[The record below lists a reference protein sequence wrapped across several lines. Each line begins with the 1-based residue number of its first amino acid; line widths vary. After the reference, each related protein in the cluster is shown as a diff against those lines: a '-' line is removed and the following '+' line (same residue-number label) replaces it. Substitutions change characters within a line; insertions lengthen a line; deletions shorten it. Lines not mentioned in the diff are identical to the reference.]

1 MSCLVMQYE
10 CSKTFLWI
18 LQIFLLPPRERDL
31 QGARRFLLVAFR
43 RMQQKRSSKKCL
55 TSVEKLSPSAR
66 ARKISATFVLV
77 RSSWWTRPSTSL
89 VCLCFLFHF
98 ISFCFVLFN
107 FLGNLF
113 CLISLPFVR
122 GLFCFVRDWLIF
134 STSFVFL
141 SVPFRFIR
149 ELLFCFSTFRMCF
162 YFLQIHVF
170 FYLLVDWLLFL
181 PLWCVFVF
189 CFVLFR

>member
-10 CSKTFLWI
+10 CSKTSLWI

-55 TSVEKLSPSAR
+55 TSVERLSPSAR
-66 ARKISATFVLV
+66 ARKTSATFVLV
-77 RSSWWTRPSTSL
+77 RSSWWTSPSTSL

-98 ISFCFVLFN
+98 ILFIFVLFCFV

-122 GLFCFVRDWLIF
+122 GLFFFVRDWLIF
-134 STSFVFL
+134 STSLVFL
-141 SVPFRFIR
+141 SVAFRFIR
-149 ELLFCFSTFRMCF
+149 ELFFCFSTFRMCF
-162 YFLQIHVF
+162 YL
-170 FYLLVDWLLFL
+170 YK
-181 PLWCVFVF
+181 
-189 CFVLFR
+189 